1 METTVQL
8 NHDPRHIDWAN
19 VPVQQLEDGIE
30 RQMIVG
36 DKLMICRVRFA
47 PHVTTTPH
55 DHPHE
60 QMTIVESGPVLFTI
74 GNEQRLAQ
82 TGEVLYFP
90 SGTRHGAE
98 VLDDEVVLLDIFSPI
113 REDFLAL

>member
-60 QMTIVESGPVLFTI
+60 QMTIVEQGKVRFFVEGKEQIATAGDVLH
-74 GNEQRLAQ
+74 
-82 TGEVLYFP
+82 FP
-90 SGTRHGAE
+90 SKCWHGATMMDE
-98 VLDDEVVLLDIFSPI
+98 EVVLLDIFSPL
-113 REDFLAL
+113 REDFLR